1 MDRKTKAS
9 INRLM
14 EEQIYAQVYE
24 EISKGEKREGLWA
37 RLKED
42 GHISDEEFNEA
53 RVKLLK
59 RN

>member
-1 MDRKTKAS
+1 
-9 INRLM
+9 M
-14 EEQIYAQVYE
+14 EEQIYAKVFE

>member
-1 MDRKTKAS
+1 MGRKTKVS
-9 INRLM
+9 IDRHM
-14 EEQIYAQVYE
+14 EEQIYAKVFE